1 MRYNKNK
8 KVMSIKKL
16 FKKKS
21 IKVSATLVL
30 LIILVVSIFDFL
42 GSSPQVYSATPSPD
56 IPTSSKWNV
65 FKFFGN
71 ASFSLGGITI
81 CQFSSGKVNT
91 SNCSPSPTSNLFNPV
106 GPGPNNTYIY
116 EAPQFNVDTSLAQSN
131 LYITVPNTQPTGNIV
146 NGQFRV
152 GGSSKT
158 YNISISNYSSALSK
172 AQQNCAVLQN
182 DKPPIPCANPN
193 GILGQKVTNTNPVRV
208 IVTADVT
215 DSGAVGQT
223 IGPIEFDLLDSNK
236 NQIQSVQSG
245 TSKVTISKYGLDDAN
260 FSASFTNVSPGLY
273 YINSPNVN
281 TPAQMISVPS
291 TTSVTLSGTYVNNG
305 GGGGSS
311 VSSQPTCES
320 SNFPLAWLTCA
331 VINEIGSMESALENV
346 IGQLLT
352 TQPLVYNSS
361 GCSNNSSQSTQSCIF
376 KVWNNFRIIANVLLV
391 VAIIVVVFAE
401 SIGGGLID
409 AYSIR
414 KILPRILISAIL
426 INLSIYVVGALMDI
440 TNILGKG
447 IFDLIKAPFGSAGHW
462 SINPNGTA
470 STMFSLGFLAL
481 ISVGALSIWSTIKK
495 RGGSG
500 AKSLLDAAVGIAFLV
515 GLPVILSIIG
525 IVITIIFRIGIIYF
539 LVMISP
545 IAFALYVLPNTE
557 NYFKKWWK
565 VLIEALMVYPIV
577 MIVFAMADVTG
588 IVVSGLSSG
597 LPGYLSWISSLLGIA
612 ATVSPLFLIPYS
624 FKLAGNT
631 IGSVHDLVTK
641 HRSNLHNAIKGDIK
655 NPSSLRNRMSRKLG
669 NATNELGI
677 SRTQLGATFN
687 PKYLRKGGM
696 AMRRGEIEAR
706 RSGGRSIFGTQEF
719 ENSQVFQHYK
729 NDEKFLTAL
738 YDRDWANQNMEAET
752 DPMAKAAWQQAI
764 SAASTLPYT
773 ASSRLTA
780 GNALAA
786 TGFNFKYG
794 KDGYN
799 QLALSTIKAL
809 GGSKDDLEMDNVSGT
824 YKLKNVEK
832 YGSQYSQAMNNAQY
846 ALRTQGQRFDLG
858 GINNGKGYDYDAGVS
873 KASGYVAG
881 NAKKEVFQAG
891 AESKLG
897 IVQGLVEKDKDGNPK
912 IVSYNDQLVTAL
924 SSGKVKKED
933 VQKYMEFLGDAFAS
947 PTQGNKD
954 EIKKQMDTIE
964 YAADISG
971 LGLDSA
977 EIERIKAV
985 AERRV
990 VDPNNTFHSGNNK

>member
-1 MRYNKNK
+1 
-8 KVMSIKKL
+8 MSIKKL
-16 FKKKS
+16 FKKKP
-21 IKVSATLVL
+21 IKISAVSVL
-30 LIILVVSIFDFL
+30 LFILIVGVFSFM
-42 GSSPQVYSATPSPD
+42 GSSPKVYSATPSPD

-71 ASFSLGGITI
+71 ASYGGITI
-81 CQFSSGKVNT
+81 CQFSSDKVNT
-91 SNCSPSPTSNLFNPV
+91 SNCTESSTSNVFEAV
-106 GPGPNNTYIY
+106 GGPGPNNTYIY
-116 EAPQFNVDTSLAQSN
+116 EAQQLNVDTSLAQSN
-131 LYITVPNTQPTGNIV
+131 LYITVPDTQPTGSTV
-146 NGQFRV
+146 TGEFRV

-158 YNISISNYSSALSK
+158 YNISISNYSSALSE
-172 AQQNCAVLQN
+172 AQQICAALQN
-182 DKPPIPCANPN
+182 LKPPNPCANPS
-193 GILGQKVTNTNPVRV
+193 GILGQKDTNTNPVTV
-208 IVTADVT
+208 IVTSTVT
-215 DSGAVGQT
+215 DNGAVGQT

-245 TSKVTISKYGLDDAN
+245 TSKVAISKYGQDQAN

-281 TPAQMISVPS
+281 TPAQMIFVPS
-291 TTSVTLSGTYVNNG
+291 STSVELDGTYVNNG

-320 SNFPLAWLTCA
+320 SDFPLAWLTCA
-331 VINEIGSMESALENV
+331 VINEIGNMETTLENV

-352 TQPLVYNSS
+352 TQPLVYNSQD
-361 GCSNNSSQSTQSCIF
+361 CSNSNGNNQSTQSCIF

-391 VAIIVVVFAE
+391 VAIIVVIFAE

-440 TNILGKG
+440 ANILGKG
-447 IFDLIKAPFGSAGHW
+447 IFDLIKTPFGSAGHW

-470 STMFSLGFLAL
+470 STMFSLGFLVL
-481 ISVGALSIWSTIKK
+481 IAVGTKSIWSIIKK
-495 RGGSG
+495 KGGTG
-500 AKSLLDAAVGIAFLV
+500 AKTLLDAAVGIAFLV
-515 GLPVILSIIG
+515 GLPLILAIIG

-588 IVVSGLSSG
+588 IIVSGLSSG
-597 LPGYLSWISSLLGIA
+597 LHGSVSWISSLLGIA
-612 ATVSPLFLIPYS
+612 ATVAPLFLIPYS

-655 NPSSLRNRMSRKLG
+655 NPNSLRNRMSRKLSD
-669 NATNELGI
+669 ATNELGI

-706 RSGGRSIFGTQEF
+706 RSGGRSIFGAQEF

-729 NDEKFLTAL
+729 NDDKFLTAL

-858 GINNGKGYDYDAGVS
+858 GINNGKGYDYDLGVS

-897 IVQGLVEKDKDGNPK
+897 YDQSKDEDYEVQLQEALVSGKINPK
-912 IVSYNDQLVTAL
+912 AVHN
-924 SSGKVKKED
+924 
-933 VQKYMEFLGDAFAS
+933 YMEFLADAYSS
-947 PTQGNKD
+947 PTQGNKE
-954 EIKKQMDTIE
+954 EIKKQMNAIE
-964 YAADISG
+964 NVGKIPGNGIDPN
-971 LGLDSA
+971 
-977 EIERIKAV
+977 EIARLKAM

-990 VDPNNTFHSGNNK
+990 DPSDPRYRDIDK